1 MKISKF
7 HSVKNTL
14 AILALSA
21 AVPGRGQ
28 IMSDLVCAYPP
39 STAAAWGGEANTQV
53 TLANGVVGSNALN
66 LQSGTGAGFNIVG
79 YIMSAT
85 DSSGQDNNAALGLVA
100 NDASFLDVQNYKAS
114 VGADQVIFIPYAST
128 GAAGNAYQPGQY
140 ASISST
146 WWWLV
151 VMAHEAG
158 GHNYGRTHNDGMVTP
173 KTIMLHNYCGG
184 GAAWPYF
191 YTDPNIWWNGTQM
204 LTTLAN
210 DCSNG
215 WLPNGGD
222 NSSYSAQW
230 MANQVDH
237 IAIGPALNNVVLHW
251 SFTNAPGS
259 APAGTTNL
267 DLVASAP
274 AVVRGNSATYTGKA
288 LRIPGGTT
296 GNVAMNAMSAYID
309 LPNGIISAQTNVT
322 VEIWATPLSAPSWAR
337 ILDFGRCT
345 EAGDGLGA
353 AGEYTGVTT
362 DPAPGSTSSYSDI
375 MLSATE
381 GTNYNQQRLEAK
393 LTGTNYS
400 FDAAIATTLGVQHHY
415 AITFTDGVGTY
426 TNQGGRW
433 QWYRDGY
440 SAGLVDVNFHLAS
453 IADVNNWLG
462 RSLWSGDANGN
473 SDYAEVRISNV
484 ALSQRQLLANYE
496 LGPNYNPGSAVVTMT
511 NSDVW
516 GATSFNAAGQWSS
529 GAAPA
534 AGKNYQTYNYRLLTP
549 ATASGYTFGGSS
561 LTVTAGG
568 LYWGGTA
575 SSTVS
580 VPNLTVNNGEVHNRG
595 SGTFSLAGALTV
607 SNSVVVN
614 AMNGPVNLAA
624 NLGGSGS
631 ITYVGNQGTIYGLTT
646 TYSGNQVTLA
656 GNNTNFTG
664 QTIIGLGAGSA
675 GGLTIDSEV
684 RLGANPAAF
693 TYNQLAMNR
702 GTLTTMATLTL
713 SNANRGILFDVN
725 GGGFNVA
732 AGTTLTLDCQ
742 LFSPT
747 IAGGATGGNL
757 NKSGAGSLILAS
769 PNSGFNGMLYV
780 DSGAASGS
788 DGTVRVVNNSV
799 LANAHSPLYIRD
811 SGSASSSLLLDGTTN
826 NISLAQTV
834 SVNGRGSTVPAVESV
849 AGTNTLAGG
858 LSVYGSGSYAVQVDA
873 GTLNLGGSIS
883 AADTGADTI
892 TFLGGGNMNLSG
904 AVVNGT
910 GTMSVN
916 KAGTG
921 ILNFGAG
928 STYGGS
934 TTVSQGTLAL
944 QSAASP
950 LLHLTFNN
958 VAGSGNGTV
967 ITNTGTGGAT
977 MNGTIVG
984 AGATII
990 TGGRFGNALNL
1001 TGTGGSAATNIVLIP
1016 NKVLSTDASG
1026 SWTVGYWVKTAT
1038 AGAVIMYQGDGT
1050 WSSSG
1055 QTMYYL
1061 NSNSTTA
1068 GTHAGA
1074 VRWAGGWLTG
1084 TATLNNGAWH
1094 FVALVDNAG
1103 TESIYVDGNVDTV
1116 TSSMGLALA
1125 GGANQLWIGGTPDS
1139 GDGAA
1144 KMAGMIDEVY
1154 LFNRALSQSEVQ
1166 SLYVNNAITNA
1177 PVNILPVTTPVT
1189 VSAGAVL
1196 DLAGASQTVGGLSGG
1211 GSVTNSGGPATLMV
1225 SNVSGTTVFNGSI
1238 RDTSSAAPINLVKN
1252 GAGTAILAG
1261 VNAYHGNTT
1270 VSGGTLKLSPV
1281 ADDSVVHLTF
1291 NNVAGSGN
1299 GTVITNIGTG
1309 GTTMNGAIVSTGGAT
1324 IASGGRFG
1332 NALSLNGTGGNA
1344 SNNIVIITNSV
1355 LKTDASAT
1363 WTVGYWL
1370 KTSTA
1375 GAVIMYQGDGTWSSS
1390 GQTMFYLNSSST
1402 TSGTHA
1408 GAVRWAGGW
1417 LTGTAALNNNAWHFV
1432 TLVDN
1437 AGTESIYVDGSLDTV
1452 TSTMANPLAS
1462 GANQIWIGGSP
1473 DGGDGAVK
1481 MTGLIDEMYMY
1492 NRALSATEIQ
1502 SLYNNNIVFT
1512 NSGSVLPTTTPV
1524 TVAAGAALD
1533 VGGVSQT
1540 IASLAGNGV
1549 VTNTGATATLTVSN
1563 STGTTTFSGSLG
1575 DISSVNA
1582 LSLIQSGGNIT
1593 ILSGANTYRG
1603 STTVKGGTL
1612 LVNGSIGSGAVTV
1625 ANGGTLGGSGSIGGA
1640 LTVQSGG
1647 TLAPGGGLTTLNA
1660 TGNVNLQPGGTT
1672 FLEISKAA
1680 ATNDQLVVSA
1690 SLTLGGTLVVTN
1702 LGGILAA
1709 GDKFTLFHA
1718 GSFNGSFSSNSLPV
1732 LNAGLAWNTANLT
1745 NGVVCVVST
1754 QPTNL
1759 VWNTTGTAL
1768 NLSWP
1773 TGYIGWRL
1781 QVQTNSLNS
1790 GLGTNWLEVTGSRLT
1805 NNVALPVDPTQG
1817 SVFYRLIF
1825 P

>member
-1 MKISKF
+1 M
-7 HSVKNTL
+7 
-14 AILALSA
+14 
-21 AVPGRGQ
+21 
-28 IMSDLVCAYPP
+28 
-39 STAAAWGGEANTQV
+39 
-53 TLANGVVGSNALN
+53 
-66 LQSGTGAGFNIVG
+66 
-79 YIMSAT
+79 
-85 DSSGQDNNAALGLVA
+85 
-100 NDASFLDVQNYKAS
+100 AS
-114 VGADQVIFIPYAST
+114 
-128 GAAGNAYQPGQY
+128 
-140 ASISST
+140 
-146 WWWLV
+146 
-151 VMAHEAG
+151 
-158 GHNYGRTHNDGMVTP
+158 
-173 KTIMLHNYCGG
+173 
-184 GAAWPYF
+184 
-191 YTDPNIWWNGTQM
+191 
-204 LTTLAN
+204 
-210 DCSNG
+210 
-215 WLPNGGD
+215 
-222 NSSYSAQW
+222 
-230 MANQVDH
+230 
-237 IAIGPALNNVVLHW
+237 
-251 SFTNAPGS
+251 
-259 APAGTTNL
+259 
-267 DLVASAP
+267 
-274 AVVRGNSATYTGKA
+274 
-288 LRIPGGTT
+288 
-296 GNVAMNAMSAYID
+296 
-309 LPNGIISAQTNVT
+309 
-322 VEIWATPLSAPSWAR
+322 
-337 ILDFGRCT
+337 
-345 EAGDGLGA
+345 
-353 AGEYTGVTT
+353 
-362 DPAPGSTSSYSDI
+362 
-375 MLSATE
+375 
-381 GTNYNQQRLEAK
+381 
-393 LTGTNYS
+393 
-400 FDAAIATTLGVQHHY
+400 
-415 AITFTDGVGTY
+415 
-426 TNQGGRW
+426 
-433 QWYRDGY
+433 
-440 SAGLVDVNFHLAS
+440 
-453 IADVNNWLG
+453 
-462 RSLWSGDANGN
+462 
-473 SDYAEVRISNV
+473 
-484 ALSQRQLLANYE
+484 
-496 LGPNYNPGSAVVTMT
+496 
-511 NSDVW
+511 
-516 GATSFNAAGQWSS
+516 
-529 GAAPA
+529 
-534 AGKNYQTYNYRLLTP
+534 
-549 ATASGYTFGGSS
+549 
-561 LTVTAGG
+561 
-568 LYWGGTA
+568 
-575 SSTVS
+575 
-580 VPNLTVNNGEVHNRG
+580 
-595 SGTFSLAGALTV
+595 
-607 SNSVVVN
+607 
-614 AMNGPVNLAA
+614 
-624 NLGGSGS
+624 
-631 ITYVGNQGTIYGLTT
+631 
-646 TYSGNQVTLA
+646 
-656 GNNTNFTG
+656 
-664 QTIIGLGAGSA
+664 
-675 GGLTIDSEV
+675 
-684 RLGANPAAF
+684 
-693 TYNQLAMNR
+693 
-702 GTLTTMATLTL
+702 
-713 SNANRGILFDVN
+713 
-725 GGGFNVA
+725 
-732 AGTTLTLDCQ
+732 
-742 LFSPT
+742 
-747 IAGGATGGNL
+747 
-757 NKSGAGSLILAS
+757 
-769 PNSGFNGMLYV
+769 
-780 DSGAASGS
+780 
-788 DGTVRVVNNSV
+788 
-799 LANAHSPLYIRD
+799 
-811 SGSASSSLLLDGTTN
+811 
-826 NISLAQTV
+826 
-834 SVNGRGSTVPAVESV
+834 
-849 AGTNTLAGG
+849 
-858 LSVYGSGSYAVQVDA
+858 
-873 GTLNLGGSIS
+873 
-883 AADTGADTI
+883 
-892 TFLGGGNMNLSG
+892 
-904 AVVNGT
+904 
-910 GTMSVN
+910 
-916 KAGTG
+916 
-921 ILNFGAG
+921 
-928 STYGGS
+928 
-934 TTVSQGTLAL
+934 
-944 QSAASP
+944 
-950 LLHLTFNN
+950 
-958 VAGSGNGTV
+958 
-967 ITNTGTGGAT
+967 
-977 MNGTIVG
+977 
-984 AGATII
+984 
-990 TGGRFGNALNL
+990 
-1001 TGTGGSAATNIVLIP
+1001 
-1016 NKVLSTDASG
+1016 
-1026 SWTVGYWVKTAT
+1026 
-1038 AGAVIMYQGDGT
+1038 
-1050 WSSSG
+1050 
-1055 QTMYYL
+1055 
-1061 NSNSTTA
+1061 
-1068 GTHAGA
+1068 
-1074 VRWAGGWLTG
+1074 GWLTG

-1125 GGANQLWIGGTPDS
+1125 SGANQLWIGGTPDS

-1261 VNAYHGNTT
+1261 GNAYHGNTT

-1281 ADDSVVHLTF
+1281 ADDSVLHLTF

-1524 TVAAGAALD
+1524 TVAAGTALD

-1549 VTNTGATATLTVSN
+1549 VTNTGATAILTVSN

-1575 DISSVNA
+1575 DASAVNA
-1582 LSLIQSGGNIT
+1582 LSLIQSGGNTT

-1745 NGVVCVVST
+1745 NGVVSVVST